1 MGIINIL
8 PTDISNKIAAG
19 EVVER
24 PASVIKELVEN
35 AIDAGASV
43 INVEIK
49 KGGIIYIRVTDNGCG
64 MAREDAE
71 IAFLRHAT
79 SKIKNEEDLDAIYT
93 LGFRGEALSS
103 IGAVAQVDLYTK
115 RSVDG
120 EGTYVNVSGGV
131 LNVAETKGVPDG
143 TTVVVNN
150 LFFNTPARMRFLKR
164 DVSEA
169 AMVTDIM
176 ERFILSHP
184 EISFRYIV
192 DGKDKYFTAGDGKL
206 AGAVY
211 AVYGK
216 NYVNSLIPVEYET
229 ETLKITGAIGKSDV
243 ARPNRG
249 YQSFFVNRRYVK
261 SAKISNT
268 LASAYKNQIMIGKH
282 PMAILNI
289 EINPRFT
296 DVNVHPTKLEVKFSN
311 EEDVMRAIYHCVQ
324 NALYAIPNVPKIE
337 RAKPEISEFVRDKA
351 TTEAQ
356 EIIKSEPKKQEQA
369 PQFVRASEI
378 KWDEPAPKGKEKSE
392 YAVKNNSEYF
402 VKKQEEIVE
411 AFKGIEEVK
420 EQKVSEAM
428 LDSVKLDILT
438 SIENENSA
446 GSVLS
451 EQNWGF
457 DADDVK
463 IIGQAFNTYIIAQ
476 SGDVLIIADQHA
488 AHERLKYE
496 ELKKELEKREVTSQ
510 ILLVP
515 VVIDVTASE
524 MAVFS
529 ENSKNFADMGFELEE
544 FGSNTLLLRATP
556 ETLDEEGLKGLVIE
570 LIDQFTDNSQEIIS
584 EKMQRALYTIACKA
598 AIKANH
604 KFDSVQLEK
613 LLSEILALKNI
624 NTCPH
629 GRPIIITMTKKE
641 LEKEFK
647 RIV

>member
-1 MGIINIL
+1 MGIINVL
-8 PTDISNKIAAG
+8 PIEISNKIAAG

-24 PASVIKELVEN
+24 PASVVKELVEN
-35 AIDAGASV
+35 AIDAGATV

-49 KGGIIYIRVTDNGCG
+49 KGGVTYIRVTDNGCG
-64 MAREDAE
+64 MERSDAE

-79 SKIKNEEDLDAIYT
+79 SKIKKEEDLDAIYT

-115 RSVDG
+115 RAQDN
-120 EGTYVNVSGGV
+120 EGTYVNISGGTV
-131 LNVAETKGVPDG
+131 NRAQGEGMPDG
-143 TTVVVNN
+143 TTIVVNN
-150 LFFNTPARMRFLKR
+150 LFYNTPARMRFLKR
-164 DVSEA
+164 DATEA
-169 AMVTDIM
+169 ALVTDIM

-184 EISFRYIV
+184 EISFKYII
-192 DGKDKYFTAGDGKL
+192 DTKDKYFTAGDGKL

-216 NYVNSLIPVEYET
+216 NYINSLIPIEYET
-229 ETLKITGAIGKSDV
+229 EMLKISGAIGKGDL
-243 ARPNRG
+243 ARPNRN

-261 SAKISNT
+261 SLKISST
-268 LASAYKNQIMIGKH
+268 LEAAYKNQIMIGKH

-311 EEDVMRAIYHCVQ
+311 EEEVLRAIYHCVQ
-324 NALYAIPNVPKIE
+324 NALYEIPNVPKIE
-337 RAKPEISEFVRDKA
+337 RTKPEKSEFLRDSITMK
-351 TTEAQ
+351 AQ
-356 EIIKSEPKKQEQA
+356 EILKPEPKIQTVKPQA
-369 PQFVRASEI
+369 SKIIPDVT
-378 KWDEPAPKGKEKSE
+378 KPKKEKSE
-392 YAVKNNSEYF
+392 YAVKNDNEYF
-402 VKKQEEIVE
+402 VKKQEEIVN
-411 AFKGIEEVK
+411 AFQGVEEK
-420 EQKVSEAM
+420 REQKVSETTGE
-428 LDSVKLDILT
+428 DVKIDILT
-438 SIENENSA
+438 KIERENSA
-446 GSVLS
+446 GSVVS
-451 EQNWGF
+451 EHNWGF
-457 DADDVK
+457 DADDVR

-476 SGDVLIIADQHA
+476 SGDTMIIADQHA

-496 ELKKELEKREVTSQ
+496 ELKKELEKRAVTSQ

-515 VVIDVTASE
+515 VVIDLTAGE

-529 ENSKNFADMGFELEE
+529 ENAQNFADMGFELEE

-556 ETLDEEGLKGLVIE
+556 ETLDEDGLKGLIVE
-570 LIDQFTDNSQEIIS
+570 LIDQFADNKQEIIS

-598 AIKANH
+598 AVKANH
-604 KFDSVQLEK
+604 KFDIAQLES
-613 LLSEILALKNI
+613 LLKEILALKNI

-629 GRPIIITMTKKE
+629 GRPIIITMSKKE